1 MCKNPQYKVSRKSAR
16 SSGLDWL
23 VIVIVCCLVIES
35 KPTPQL
41 EIGDHVGNLAEELV
55 TLGVGAV
62 HVHPFLGVLSKDCTV
77 LLVFLVVR
85 LTWTQGGKY

>member
-1 MCKNPQYKVSRKSAR
+1 MCKNPQCKVLNTIRE
-16 SSGLDWL
+16 SSGLYSL
-23 VIVIVCCLVIES
+23 VVVIICWLVIES

-41 EIGDHVGNLAEELV
+41 EIGDYVGNLAEELV

-77 LLVFLVVR
+77 LLIFLVVR
-85 LTWTQGGKY
+85 LT